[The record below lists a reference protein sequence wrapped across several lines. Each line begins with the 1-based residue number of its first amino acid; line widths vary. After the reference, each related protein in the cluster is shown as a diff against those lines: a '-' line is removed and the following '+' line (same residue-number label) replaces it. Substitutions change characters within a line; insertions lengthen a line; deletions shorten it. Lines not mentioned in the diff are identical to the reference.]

1 MVKTARRKLRLGR
14 LGSADDLST
23 ALRTVSEFNR
33 VIAATDTKVGLLL
46 TANGFA
52 LTGLIAASRTHTT
65 VLTCVVAATLGVSLL
80 VCMLYLAATL
90 RPNLRGADAGNWF
103 SFPTFPTEI
112 DSRPSAAVLADHAWR
127 EAALLAEIACGK
139 YRRFA
144 VALRWSAVSLIAFV
158 VWFIVSS
165 LPGLGGWR
173 VG

>member
-1 MVKTARRKLRLGR
+1 M
-14 LGSADDLST
+14 
-23 ALRTVSEFNR
+23 SEFNR
-33 VIAATDTKVGLLL
+33 VITAADTKVGLLL

-52 LTGLIAASRTHTT
+52 LTGLIAATRTHPT
-65 VLTCVVAATLGVSLL
+65 VLTCVAAATLGASLL

-90 RPNLRGADAGNWF
+90 RPDLRGAGAGNWF

-112 DSRPSAAVLADHAWR
+112 DERPSAAVLADHAWR
-127 EAALLAEIACGK
+127 ETAMLAEIARSK

-165 LPGLGGWR
+165 LSGLGG
-173 VG
+173 